1 MIVDFDDYDGYY
13 ITSMIADKL
22 PNLMDCITIKA
33 RYRQI
38 SGKVIRIEKEYD
50 TIRNCARAIVRIDY
64 KIPKT

>member
-13 ITSMIADKL
+13 IASIITDKL

-33 RYRQI
+33 RRKQI

-50 TIRNCARAIVRIDY
+50 TIRNCVRAIVRIDY
-64 KIPKT
+64 KIPK